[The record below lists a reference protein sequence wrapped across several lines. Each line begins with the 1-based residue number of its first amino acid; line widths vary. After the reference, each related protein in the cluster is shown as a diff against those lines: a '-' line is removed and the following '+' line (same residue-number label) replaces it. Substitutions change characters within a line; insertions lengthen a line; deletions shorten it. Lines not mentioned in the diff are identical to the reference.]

1 MARPEEIGRIGG
13 MDRPVWIA
21 PGGSYNEH
29 NTGRRTRGDT
39 MNTKSQVKFT
49 PLSFLLRWLF
59 AACLV
64 LLTYNPSTY
73 SFYHW
78 VRSSASASELGPEH
92 ALVGVILFIGWAMFI
107 RATLRSLG
115 AVGLLLGAAFF
126 AALIWLLDDIGILQA
141 DSVSAIT
148 WIALICLSGLLAIGM
163 SWSHIRRRL
172 SGQYDVDD
180 IEN

>member
-1 MARPEEIGRIGG
+1 
-13 MDRPVWIA
+13 
-21 PGGSYNEH
+21 
-29 NTGRRTRGDT
+29 
-39 MNTKSQVKFT
+39 MNAKSQAKFT
-49 PLSFLLRWLF
+49 PLSFVLRWLF
-59 AACLV
+59 AICLV
-64 LLTYNPSTY
+64 LFTYNSSTY

-78 VRSSASASELGPEH
+78 VSSPDSELGPEH

-115 AVGLLLGAAFF
+115 TIGLLLGAAFF
-126 AALIWLLDDIGILQA
+126 AALVWLLDDIGILQA

-163 SWSHIRRRL
+163 SWSHVRRRI

-180 IEN
+180 VEN